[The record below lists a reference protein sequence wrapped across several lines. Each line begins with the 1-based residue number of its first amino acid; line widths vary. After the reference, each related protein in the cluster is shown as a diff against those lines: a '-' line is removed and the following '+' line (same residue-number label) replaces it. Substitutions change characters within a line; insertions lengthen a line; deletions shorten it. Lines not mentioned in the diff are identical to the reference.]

1 MKKININNLSF
12 IRNLDIYGIQ
22 FPLRYKKNSS
32 YSTKPGIIFSIITF
46 IIAIIIIIYFG
57 QDVIKQKNFSI
68 ISSQQ
73 SVYHDS
79 IINLSN
85 ETIFFVLT
93 SQNGSFIEIDYSYLN
108 ITSESNNHIVDKEDN
123 FNLKRYSKKIE
134 LEKCNSSYLKKYN
147 YNFEVINE
155 NNINKFICI
164 KPNQNLT
171 FFGRYGDKI
180 NGFNIIEFF
189 LSKCKNGTNFNYC
202 QSNEKIDDLLKKSY
216 FQIFYFTTDINHFD
230 IKNPIFKTLRVETF
244 QISPSFIKRYYYY
257 LTPSKYESDNGLL
270 LNSKK
275 KYNFFEYEETNLEF
289 VEFEQDLTTNEE
301 AHRIIEVVFTTT
313 GMYKNYVRTLVKI
326 QDIFAKIGGILNF
339 LFLFFQTV
347 TSYFAKKLI
356 ICDITNTLISNTCK
370 KTCENFCRKNLK
382 TIHVSSNTNNKNNKS
397 DSNIISLMENK
408 KNNNNKNDNLI
419 NINKIHNKVFE
430 EFRKVSEIKKKSTL
444 FDFGKANKKIKDY
457 LKLNTF
463 KEKQSVDFSWY
474 EFLLPNFILKKFNSL
489 NLLNMYRKL
498 FEHYLS
504 IEIIIPTL
512 ESFSK
517 IFKEST
523 SLNILMKD
531 VSSFHVFKREN
542 EYSNSNIYSFQ
553 KNLSF

>member
-22 FPLRYKKNSS
+22 FPLRYKKKSS

-123 FNLKRYSKKIE
+123 FKLKRYSKKIE

-171 FFGRYGDKI
+171 FYGRYGDKI
-180 NGFNIIEFF
+180 NGFNIIEIF
-189 LSKCKNGTNFNYC
+189 LSKCKNGTNNYC
-202 QSNEKIDDLLKKSY
+202 QSNEKIDDLIKKSY

-244 QISPSFIKRYYYY
+244 QISPSFIKRYYYH

-301 AHRIIEVVFTTT
+301 AHRIIEVVFTTS
-313 GMYKNYVRTLVKI
+313 GMKKNYVRTLVKI

-356 ICDITNTLISNTCK
+356 ICDITHTLISNTCK

-382 TIHVSSNTNNKNNKS
+382 TIHVSSNINNKNNKS

-463 KEKQSVDFSWY
+463 KEKQSVEFSWY

-523 SLNILMKD
+523 SLNILLKD

-553 KNLSF
+553 KKLSF

>member
-1 MKKININNLSF
+1 MKRININNLSF

-22 FPLRYKKNSS
+22 FPLRYKNNSS
-32 YSTKPGIIFSIITF
+32 YSTKPGIIFSIMTF

-57 QDVIKQKNFSI
+57 QDVIEQKNFSI

-73 SVYHDS
+73 SVYLDS
-79 IINLSN
+79 KIDFSN

-93 SQNGSFIEIDYSYLN
+93 SQNGSFIEIDFSYLN
-108 ITSESNNHIVDKEDN
+108 ITSENNNHIVDKEDD
-123 FNLKRYSKKIE
+123 FNLKRYSRKIE

-164 KPNQNLT
+164 KPNQNLS
-171 FFGRYGDKI
+171 FYGRYGDKI
-180 NGFNIIEFF
+180 NGFSIIEFF
-189 LSKCKNGTNFNYC
+189 LSKCKNGTNINC
-202 QSNEKIDDLLKKSY
+202 QSGEKIDDLLKKSY
-216 FQIFYFTTDINHFD
+216 FQLFYFSTDINHFN
-230 IKNPIFKTLRVETF
+230 IKNPIIKTLRVETF
-244 QISPSFIKRYYYY
+244 QISPFFIKRYYYH
-257 LTPSKYESDNGLL
+257 LTPSKYESNNGLL

-301 AHRIIEVVFTTT
+301 AHRIIEVVFTTS
-313 GMYKNYVRTLVKI
+313 GMKKNYVRTLVKI
-326 QDIFAKIGGILNF
+326 QDIFAKIGGMLNF
-339 LFLFFQTV
+339 LFLFFQSV
-347 TSYFAKKLI
+347 TSYFAKKILV
-356 ICDITNTLISNTCK
+356 CDITHTLISNTCK
-370 KTCENFCRKNLK
+370 KTCENFCKKKLK
-382 TIHVSSNTNNKNNKS
+382 TINVSTDINNKNNKT

-408 KNNNNKNDNLI
+408 KKINKNGNLN
-419 NINKIHNKVFE
+419 NINKKQNKVFE

-489 NLLNMYRKL
+489 NLLNMYKKL

-517 IFKEST
+517 IFKESA

-542 EYSNSNIYSFQ
+542 EYSNSNIYSF
-553 KNLSF
+553 KKKLSF